1 MPLSA
6 EHQPRPGGL
15 REVATLAYPVVLT
28 QISITT
34 MHLVD
39 SAMVGR
45 LGPSELAAV
54 GFGGV
59 WIWTALCFFI
69 GTTNSVQTFVSQ
81 DFGAERH
88 DRCGFW
94 AWQGLWAAVPMVAI
108 GVGTLLLFLEPL
120 LQWLAPSDL
129 MRPLAQSY
137 MSQRLLGSVG
147 LTAATVYSCFFRGL
161 GDTRTPMYATILANL
176 VNVVFDYGLIF
187 GRLGMPEWG
196 VAGAGT
202 ATALGE
208 WVYFFALLWAFH
220 RREVHHRYA
229 TGLAPVDRG
238 AIRRLLRTG
247 FPIGGQWMLEMLS
260 FAVFLTLVAR
270 MGDAPMAASQI
281 FIALLSISFMQ
292 AIGLSIGVST
302 LVGRYIGAER
312 PDAVTAS
319 FRSGL
324 KLASLL
330 AGLIAL
336 LFAAFPELLLRIF
349 TNDPQVLELG
359 RPLLRIGALYQAFD
373 AFGIVADGALRGAGD
388 TRVPFGVRFFLAW
401 GLFLPLAYILGI
413 TLDGGLTAAWAA
425 GVVYGVVL
433 AGFLVWRFHSG
444 AWKRIQI

>member
-1 MPLSA
+1 MTLSRKS
-6 EHQPRPGGL
+6 QPPPGGL

-28 QISITT
+28 QLSITA

-45 LGPSELAAV
+45 LGASELAAV

-81 DFGAERH
+81 DFGAKRR

-94 AWQGLWAAVPMVAI
+94 TWQGLWASVPMVAVC
-108 GVGTLLLFLEPL
+108 VGILLLFLDPL
-120 LQWLAPSDL
+120 LRWLAPSDI
-129 MRPLAQSY
+129 MRPLAWSY

-147 LTAATVYSCFFRGL
+147 LTAATVYGCFFRGL
-161 GDTRTPMYATILANL
+161 GDTRTPMYATL
-176 VNVVFDYGLIF
+176 VANVVNAVLDYGLIF
-187 GRLGMPEWG
+187 GRLGLPEWG

-202 ATALGE
+202 ATAIGE
-208 WVYFFALLWAFH
+208 WVYFFTLLWAFH
-220 RREVHHRYA
+220 RRDVNRRYA
-229 TGLAPVDRG
+229 TGFARVDRR

-247 FPIGGQWMLEMLS
+247 FPIGGQWLLEMLS

-302 LVGRYIGAER
+302 LVGQYIGAQR
-312 PDAVTAS
+312 PEAVTAS

-330 AGLIAL
+330 GGLIAL
-336 LFAAFPELLLRIF
+336 LFVAFPELLLRIF
-349 TNDPQVLELG
+349 TDDPQVLALG
-359 RPLLRIGALYQAFD
+359 RPLLRIGALYQIFD

-388 TRVPFGVRFFLAW
+388 TRIPFAVRFVLAW
-401 GLFLPLAYILGI
+401 GLFLPLAYCLGI
-413 TLDGGLTAAWAA
+413 MLDGGLTAAWAA

-444 AWKRIQI
+444 AWQKIQI